1 MAAVITL
8 QSSSTTGLQ
17 QGSPSDRHLLRPLL
31 QNNPQQPPLQQQPL
45 QQQPLQPQQSP
56 SPAPIGT
63 LPRLPALVRDGP
75 SCDACLRRKSRCAM
89 NEMVNKCYSCD
100 FHRQDCTFTLSSS
113 STSTTTITTTATTAS
128 TASTSRPSTAE
139 VPSKKRKLEDIINSD
154 ADSPKRLS
162 TVSKADSARSPLS
175 EHPRLNT
182 VSYWHQTTQHIGLTT
197 ELEPA
202 LLAYLPVDQ
211 NDESFVAASRV
222 RKLSDDGTFMRVV
235 NTMSYADSPQSA
247 TLDSIESLVA
257 PYGST
262 LVEKFFEH
270 IHPTFPILMED
281 VFRQSYRTRNGISPL
296 LLSAVYLLALKFV
309 DIGPASQS
317 ARRPDAARLEAT
329 ALRLLT
335 ESLPYASISTIQA
348 GLLLMQKS
356 TLATAALNAQL
367 VTAGFELGLHQDCS
381 DWRMETWEKGL
392 RKRLA
397 WALYMQDKWSA
408 MVHGRPSHV
417 VSSNWTVQD
426 LVEEDFTDAFAST
439 ASQPEDAPVGHGPLF
454 FCHLVA
460 LTTILSDILDR
471 FYTLQSIQEF
481 KAAGNNRTRLILER
495 AKPAQIR
502 LKEWFARLP
511 TSLKLDST
519 TDLFENITEE
529 NARNGALHLSYFA
542 TEITLHRCIVRS
554 LSPNSTDAYLSHI
567 CRSAAKTRLIS
578 AMDFVNR
585 LRPPHLRSFWPAA
598 SRTHFALIGSFGILL
613 RVTAPTKEESEFY
626 RLRLCEYRWTLSVS
640 KKDAEFLEFA
650 LESLDNATDLDHH
663 VPAKPGID
671 ELMTSSSKPY
681 TTSASARSGTT
692 QEEAILDLDP
702 RSGTGGTSSVI
713 SGLASPA
720 TSVSEESMHDVA
732 VAPM

>member
-8 QSSSTTGLQ
+8 QSSSTP
-17 QGSPSDRHLLRPLL
+17 GSERHLLPPLL
-31 QNNPQQPPLQQQPL
+31 QNIQQHPPQQQLPHLPL
-45 QQQPLQPQQSP
+45 QSP
-56 SPAPIGT
+56 SPPT
-63 LPRLPALVRDGP
+63 SLPRPAAHVRDGP
-75 SCDACLRRKSRCAM
+75 TCDACLRRKSRCAM
-89 NEMVNKCYSCD
+89 NTMVNKCYSCE
-100 FHRQDCTFTLSSS
+100 FHRQDCTFSLSSGG
-113 STSTTTITTTATTAS
+113 TC
-128 TASTSRPSTAE
+128 PSPADL
-139 VPSKKRKLEDIINSD
+139 PSKKRKLDDPIPSD
-154 ADSPKRLS
+154 ADSSKRLS
-162 TVSKADSARSPLS
+162 IVSKSDGVRTPLS
-175 EHPRLNT
+175 DPPRRNT
-182 VSYWHQTTQHIGLTT
+182 VAYWHQSTQHIGLTT

-222 RKLSDDGTFMRVV
+222 RKLGDDGTFMRVV
-235 NTMSYADSPQSA
+235 NTMSHADSPQSA
-247 TLDSIESLVA
+247 SLDSIESLVA

-262 LVEKFFEH
+262 LVEKFFER

-296 LLSAVYLLALKFV
+296 LLSAVYVLALKFV
-309 DIGPASQS
+309 DIGPATQS
-317 ARRPDAARLEAT
+317 ARRPDAARLESI
-329 ALRLLT
+329 ALKLLN
-335 ESLPYASISTIQA
+335 ESLPHASMSTIQA

-356 TLATAALNAQL
+356 TLATAPLNAQL

-408 MVHGRPSHV
+408 LVHGRPSHV
-417 VSSNWTVQD
+417 VSSNWTVKD
-426 LVEEDFTDAFAST
+426 MVEEDFTDAFAST
-439 ASQPEDAPVGHGPLF
+439 SQAEDAPVGHGPLF
-454 FCHLVA
+454 FCHMVA

-471 FYTLQSIQEF
+471 FYTLQSIEEF
-481 KAAGNNRTRLILER
+481 KAAGNNKTRMILER

-502 LKEWFARLP
+502 LKDWFARLP
-511 TSLKLDST
+511 TALKLESST
-519 TDLFENITEE
+519 ELFENITEE

-554 LSPNSTDAYLSHI
+554 LSQTTADAYLSHI

-613 RVTAPTKEESEFY
+613 RVTAPTNEEAEFY

-650 LESLDNATDLDHH
+650 LESLDNATHLDHH
-663 VPAKPGID
+663 VPLKPGID
-671 ELMTSSSKPY
+671 ELMLSSSKPI
-681 TTSASARSGTT
+681 T
-692 QEEAILDLDP
+692 QPRTLHEESILEME
-702 RSGTGGTSSVI
+702 GGTSSVI

-720 TSVSEESMHDVA
+720 TSISDESMHESA
-732 VAPM
+732 LGPM